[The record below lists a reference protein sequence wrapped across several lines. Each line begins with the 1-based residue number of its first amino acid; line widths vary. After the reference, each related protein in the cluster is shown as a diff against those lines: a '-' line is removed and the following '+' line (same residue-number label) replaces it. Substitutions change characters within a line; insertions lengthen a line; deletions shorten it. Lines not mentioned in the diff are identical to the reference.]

1 MNCIFLFY
9 IIIYDFMLKVK
20 CLKFKTSLNFKH
32 LTFGSVLLYDLVV
45 MSFRRKLFDNEKG
58 NLIMIA
64 AVIIIKA

>member
-1 MNCIFLFY
+1 MLGKFSFKEEIILTLF
-9 IIIYDFMLKVK
+9 
-20 CLKFKTSLNFKH
+20 
-32 LTFGSVLLYDLVV
+32 YDLVV